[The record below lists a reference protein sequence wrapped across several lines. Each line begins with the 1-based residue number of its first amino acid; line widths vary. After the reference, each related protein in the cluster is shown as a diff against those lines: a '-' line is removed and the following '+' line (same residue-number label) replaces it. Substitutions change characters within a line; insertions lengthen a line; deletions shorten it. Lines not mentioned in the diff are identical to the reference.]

1 MQAAQQANIE
11 AQAQANAQAAEAA
24 ALAETQKQQVLT
36 EQNIQYEN
44 AKKQFDIEKLEAE
57 ANIKQRLMAVEFDY
71 NLRLA
76 EAKVGR
82 EKEREQFIEDRKD
95 QRTKLEGTQQ
105 SQMIEQRKSDGLP
118 INFESVGNDTLGGIG
133 LEQFDPQ

>member
-1 MQAAQQANIE
+1 
-11 AQAQANAQAAEAA
+11 
-24 ALAETQKQQVLT
+24 LT
-36 EQNIQYEN
+36 EQNIHYEN

-76 EAKVGR
+76 QAKVSR

-95 QRTKLEGTQQ
+95 KRTKIEGSQQ
-105 SQMIEQRKSDGLP
+105 SQMIDQRKNDLLPIDFESPTAQGLP
-118 INFESVGNDTLGGIG
+118 DNFESVGNDSLGGIDMS
-133 LEQFDPQ
+133 QFTPQ